1 MMTKLVSGKTTSLVR
16 AAWRGKWQSKQVAL
30 LLLALLCIYLDGANN
45 VSPNDTP
52 TNDMNDYESST
63 VPKNNRILQLNE
75 ENIRRAG
82 EERRLNMTVRRDEF
96 VAPSPPTS
104 TTQPPIK
111 VTPKSSSTMVEKVN
125 DQGMTEKKE
134 QKTNQVVGI
143 KAEATNHKV
152 ERCCFQNSRDYDWN
166 QEFTPEFFESIR
178 AKNPQVEWS
187 GNEYEEWLPLY
198 SHLSSSNDCQSQ
210 WALLVLTQVKYR
222 GEYLRKVMTQ
232 VSQGRNFLF
241 SFYPEQEQSQPLPR
255 ILFLG
260 DSISLAIWTIAQ
272 RLYNPLGVVALHGA
286 PTNCRGFDKY
296 IANLNLWLGSCPWD
310 VVQFNV
316 GLHFSPTTQIND
328 WQVDYEIGIRWIVS
342 AIRAHSPQA
351 KIIFALTTPSPFDS
365 PATIPDGTTCPHGDL
380 FHKKGFISSMN
391 EIARSLS
398 KRLGILINDRYSAI
412 LPLLST
418 YQKPC
423 NVHFEEE
430 GYHFLARH
438 DWDFLSSH
446 LNISVPEKKTKITKS
461 VGLGSTPTAATAGRK

>member
-1 MMTKLVSGKTTSLVR
+1 MTKYVSGKTASYVR
-16 AAWRGKWQSKQVAL
+16 AAWRGKLQSLQVAL
-30 LLLALLCIYLDGANN
+30 LLLALSCIYLDGGNP
-45 VSPNDTP
+45 VSPNDAP

-63 VPKNNRILQLNE
+63 VPKNNRILLLNE
-75 ENIRRAG
+75 EDIRRAS
-82 EERRLNMTVRRDEF
+82 EERLLKMTVRRDEA
-96 VAPSPPTS
+96 VASSPPTN
-104 TTQPPIK
+104 TTQPSIK
-111 VTPKSSSTMVEKVN
+111 VTPKSSSAMVEKVN
-125 DQGMTEKKE
+125 EQDMPEKKE
-134 QKTNQVVGI
+134 QKTNPVVGT

-178 AKNPQVEWS
+178 AENPQVEWS
-187 GNEYEEWLPLY
+187 GNEYEDWLPLY
-198 SHLSSSNDCQSQ
+198 SQLSSSNDCQSQ
-210 WALLVLTQVKYR
+210 WALLVLSQVKYR

-232 VSQGRNFLF
+232 ASQGRNFLF

-272 RLYNPLGVVALHGA
+272 RLYNPLGVVGMHGA
-286 PTNCRGFDKY
+286 PTNCRGFDEY

-316 GLHFSPTTQIND
+316 GLHFNPTTQKNN

-342 AIRAHSPQA
+342 MIRAHSPQA

-365 PATIPDGTTCPHGDL
+365 PATIPDQATCPHQDL
-380 FHKKGFISSMN
+380 FHKEGFISSLN

-398 KRLGILINDRYSAI
+398 KRLGILINDRYSVI
-412 LPLLST
+412 LPSLST
-418 YQKPC
+418 YQEPC
-423 NVHFEEE
+423 NVHFQDE

-438 DWDFLSSH
+438 DWNFLSSH
-446 LNISVPEKKTKITKS
+446 LNISIPETKTKITKS
-461 VGLGSTPTAATAGRK
+461 VVRGSTSTAATVGRK